1 MRGPYCLP
9 QVSFPLIYSLRI
21 AKQELSLK
29 DTVKVRSGKTY
40 VGLFNMVTRSR
51 TWHENKE
58 EFSAGKSLILVFLF
72 IRLMNVL
79 LCLNP
84 DKSFHDSSCLQL
96 TSLQLTWPAVYQ
108 WILTV
113 FQNCSSEN
121 SLLPIFWYGEVME
134 HTDFPDH
141 IIHR

>member
-1 MRGPYCLP
+1 MRGPHCLP
-9 QVSFPLIYSLRI
+9 QVSFPLIYLLGI
-21 AKQELSLK
+21 AQQELSLK

-51 TWHENKE
+51 TWQENKE

-84 DKSFHDSSCLQL
+84 DKSFYDSSCLQL

-113 FQNCSSEN
+113 YIPKP
-121 SLLPIFWYGEVME
+121 LIWKL
-134 HTDFPDH
+134 TAAH
-141 IIHR
+141 ILVWKSHGTYRFIGSI

>member
-1 MRGPYCLP
+1 MRGPHCLP
-9 QVSFPLIYSLRI
+9 QVSFPLIYSLGI
-21 AKQELSLK
+21 AQQELSLK

-40 VGLFNMVTRSR
+40 VGLFNMVTRST

-96 TSLQLTWPAVYQ
+96 TSLQLTYGQQFINGSWQYSKTAHLKTHCCPYSGMEKS
-108 WILTV
+108 WNI
-113 FQNCSSEN
+113 
-121 SLLPIFWYGEVME
+121 PIFQ
-134 HTDFPDH
+134 
-141 IIHR
+141 II